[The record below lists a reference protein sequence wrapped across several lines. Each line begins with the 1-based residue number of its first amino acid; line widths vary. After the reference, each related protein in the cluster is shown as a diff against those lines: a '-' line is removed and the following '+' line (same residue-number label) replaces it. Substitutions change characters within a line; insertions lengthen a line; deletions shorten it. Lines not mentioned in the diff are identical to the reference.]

1 MNAGPPPP
9 STIPGWILGIFAAIM
24 LMVAA
29 VSAARLLAARP
40 WRGAGAHVDIDAA
53 HLLMGI
59 AMAGLLTASLRTLP
73 DGTWEMIFGALTGW
87 FAWRVY
93 QEARRSRAS
102 VPASVHHVP
111 DLVNGAAMF
120 FMYLAVAASPAA
132 GSPGTVMQTLRQPTL
147 ALVFALLLVGCAV
160 RDLDLLSGPAAGGR
174 YTLTGTGIAAAGPVL
189 AAASALASAPAGPT
203 PSEAAE
209 GGQAT
214 APRPGPAEPEAAA
227 RASGDAAVGGSGVS
241 RRLTLAPGLG
251 TGCRI
256 AIGVTIAFMLIIT
269 I

>member
-40 WRGAGAHVDIDAA
+40 WRGAGAHADVDAS

-73 DGTWEMIFGALTGW
+73 DGVWEMIFGALTGW

-93 QEARRSRAS
+93 QEARGSRAS
-102 VPASVHHVP
+102 VPASDHHVP
-111 DLVNGAAMF
+111 DLVNGVAMF
-120 FMYLAVAASPAA
+120 FMYLALAASPAA
-132 GSPGTVMQTLRQPTL
+132 SSPGTAMQTLRQPTL

-174 YTLTGTGIAAAGPVL
+174 YTLTGTGIAAAGSVL
-189 AAASALASAPAGPT
+189 AAASALASAPAA
-203 PSEAAE
+203 PSAAAE

-214 APRPGPAEPEAAA
+214 APRPGPAEPEAAT
-227 RASGDAAVGGSGVS
+227 RASGDAADGGSGVS
-241 RRLTLAPGLG
+241 RNLALAPGLG